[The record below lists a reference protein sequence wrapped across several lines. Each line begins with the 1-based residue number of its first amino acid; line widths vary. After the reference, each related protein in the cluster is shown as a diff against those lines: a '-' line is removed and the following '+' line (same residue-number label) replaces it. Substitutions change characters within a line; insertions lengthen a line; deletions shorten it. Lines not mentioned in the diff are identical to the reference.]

1 MGLNPQCPLQLFGP
15 AARGERKRRGRVWS
29 VMATALPLRD
39 EFREHWRD
47 LKRGR
52 PGSRFEDR
60 YERAR
65 RRERAAGK
73 RIILL
78 AAGIGC
84 FAIGVVLSVIPGPAI
99 LFFMLAGGLLASE
112 SRFVA
117 RAMDWSELK
126 LRKLVAWA
134 KQHWKRMSPATR
146 VAVVALALCCLAAA
160 AFVGYRLLGG

>member
-1 MGLNPQCPLQLFGP
+1 
-15 AARGERKRRGRVWS
+15 
-29 VMATALPLRD
+29 MATALPLRDLRD

-65 RRERAAGK
+65 RRERAPGK

-78 AAGIGC
+78 AAGIVC
-84 FAIGVVLSVIPGPAI
+84 FAIGVVLSVMPGPAI
-99 LFFMLAGGLLASE
+99 LFFMVAGGLLGTE

-117 RAMDWSELK
+117 RAMDWSELR
-126 LRKLVAWA
+126 LRKLVTWS

-146 VAVVALALCCLAAA
+146 FIVVALGLSCSIAA
-160 AFVGYRLLGG
+160 AFVGYRVLGG